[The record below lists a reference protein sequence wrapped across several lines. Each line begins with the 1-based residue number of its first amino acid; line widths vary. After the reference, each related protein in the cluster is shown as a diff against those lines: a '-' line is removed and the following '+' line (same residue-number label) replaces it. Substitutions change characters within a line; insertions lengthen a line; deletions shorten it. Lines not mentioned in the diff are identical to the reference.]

1 MGLLFG
7 SAGAHTYL
15 KSGQIAPPPF
25 RTLKL
30 LLFRV
35 VVFVFNKFQSF
46 LQILNES
53 VALFRNGSIL
63 LFL

>member
-15 KSGQIAPPPF
+15 KSGQVAPSPF

-35 VVFVFNKFQSF
+35 VVFNFNKF
-46 LQILNES
+46 
-53 VALFRNGSIL
+53 
-63 LFL
+63 

>member
-1 MGLLFG
+1 MSFLKVFGGFLIKNFTRIMGLLFG

-15 KSGQIAPPPF
+15 KSGQVASPPSF

-35 VVFVFNKFQSF
+35 VVFVFK
-46 LQILNES
+46 
-53 VALFRNGSIL
+53 
-63 LFL
+63 